1 MFAIVTTVWQRLE
14 LTSLM
19 LRHTKEI
26 CSHRNDILFYAAG
39 SEFDQSKR
47 VVEAEGWNYIESPN
61 EPLNEKWN
69 NVIQTLPRDIEGVIV
84 LGSDD
89 FISRAYLDKILNS
102 TYDFCGSNNCYFLD
116 LPTQTG
122 YQFYYKNEADLVGAG
137 LFLSKKVL
145 NELNWSPWA
154 GKPLNAG
161 LDGRIIG
168 NVYCLKC
175 DLRTHTFSDIGEVID
190 IKGTG
195 VNISRLAI
203 VAPLSK
209 KVDVWGILASVTS
222 ASIFNELE
230 NLSSILRNKK

>member
-1 MFAIVTTVWQRLE
+1 MMFAIVTTVWQRLE
-14 LTSLM
+14 LTTLM

-26 CSHRNDILFYAAG
+26 CSHRNDILFYAVG

-69 NVIQTLPRDIEGVIV
+69 NVIQALPRDIEGVIV

-116 LPTQTG
+116 LPTHKG
-122 YQFYYKNEADLVGAG
+122 YHFYYENKANLIGAG

-161 LDGRIIG
+161 LDGRLIG
-168 NVYCLKC
+168 NVYCLK
-175 DLRTHTFSDIGEVID
+175 LKKHVFSDVGEIID
-190 IKGTG
+190 IKGAG
-195 VNISRLAI
+195 VNITRLSI
-203 VAPLSK
+203 VAALSK
-209 KVDVWGILASVTS
+209 EVDVWSILANITS

-230 NLSSILRNKK
+230 NLSSTLRNKK